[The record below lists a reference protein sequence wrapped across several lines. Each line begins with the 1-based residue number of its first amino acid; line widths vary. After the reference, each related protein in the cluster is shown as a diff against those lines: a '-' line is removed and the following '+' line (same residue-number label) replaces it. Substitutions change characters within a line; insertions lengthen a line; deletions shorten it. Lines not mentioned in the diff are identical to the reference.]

1 MALLGKLLKGK
12 TTRIV
17 GDGQRRNIKVRQQN
31 KTQEE
36 LDQEKKLIKMKRDFL
51 RNALAG
57 EERIIAYNR
66 RKLLTNWRNTMRI
79 AKTEQLRN
87 EIEIYSQNNQREL
100 DSKEAMLQMLD
111 KNLDEADDQYQMALR
126 NHLIHVDELIALQD
140 SRLAAMETEF
150 VRDVR
155 ILEDEYNTER
165 EEIGSIHRRQIQEL
179 DELIETIDEDAK
191 AKALAAKQDFENFRE
206 DIKNRNMEEQDNI
219 RLTLEGKQKKLN
231 TNLETLHQRYISETQ
246 AKNEDHFKLFEENK
260 TKTKTIDGLVKDIDR
275 LKAKI
280 EHMKLKIHQHT
291 KESKKKND
299 ALRKEKENI
308 TKNYQEL
315 KGKMMKA
322 REEKTKRLTELVTN
336 SRNACLKLKE
346 NLTLGERILKT
357 AELCRKLETEREKVL
372 PFYESTVDDATV
384 PEELR
389 GDFEEITPEQYAE
402 YTYLNNF
409 YKRYNKVLLDR
420 LAIDKQKSQLEKENQ
435 ILKTMLKQYLDGI
448 SVNDEVIRNPNP
460 LLVVNNKINIGRLP
474 IERTEAPNTVVEGA
488 RVFEQYRLQNNH

>member
-1 MALLGKLLKGK
+1 
-12 TTRIV
+12 
-17 GDGQRRNIKVRQQN
+17 
-31 KTQEE
+31 
-36 LDQEKKLIKMKRDFL
+36 
-51 RNALAG
+51 
-57 EERIIAYNR
+57 
-66 RKLLTNWRNTMRI
+66 MRI

-100 DSKEAMLQMLD
+100 DSKEALLQMLD
-111 KNLDEADDQYQMALR
+111 KNLDEADEQYQIALR

-140 SRLAAMETEF
+140 SRLASMETEF
-150 VRDVR
+150 ERDVK
-155 ILEDEYNTER
+155 ILDDEYNTER
-165 EEIGSIHRRQIQEL
+165 EEITSIHRRQIQEL

-206 DIKNRNMEEQDNI
+206 DIKNRNMEEKDNI
-219 RLTLEGKQKKLN
+219 KLALEGKQKRLN
-231 TNLETLHQRYISETQ
+231 QQLESLHQKYVSDTQ
-246 AKNEDHFKLFEENK
+246 KKNEDHFKLFEENK
-260 TKTKTIDGLVKDIDR
+260 IKTKQIDDLVKSIDR

-308 TKNYQEL
+308 TRNYQEL
-315 KGKMMKA
+315 KAKMNKS
-322 REEKTKRLTELVTN
+322 REEKAKRLTELVSN
-336 SRNACLKLKE
+336 SREAGLKLKE
-346 NLTLGERILKT
+346 SLTLGERILKT
-357 AELCRKLETEREKVL
+357 AELCRKLETEKEKVL
-372 PFYESTVDDATV
+372 PFYESTLDDTTV

-389 GDFEEITPEQYAE
+389 AEFEEITPEQYAE

-409 YKRYNKVLLDR
+409 YKRFNKVLLDK
-420 LAIDKQKSQLEKENQ
+420 LAIDKQKVQLEKENQ

-474 IERTEAPNTVVEGA
+474 IERTEVPNTVVEGA
-488 RVFEQYRLQNNH
+488 RVFEQYRIQNS

>member
-12 TTRIV
+12 TTRAIPE
-17 GDGQRRNIKVRQQN
+17 GQRRNVKVRQQN

-57 EERIIAYNR
+57 EEKIINYNR

-111 KNLDEADDQYQMALR
+111 KNLDEADEQYQMALK
-126 NHLIHVDELIALQD
+126 NHLIHIDEFIALQD
-140 SRLAAMETEF
+140 SRLASMESEF
-150 VRDVR
+150 SRDVR
-155 ILEDEYNTER
+155 ILEDEYSTER
-165 EEIGSIHRRQIQEL
+165 EEIVNIQKRQIQEL

-219 RLTLEGKQKKLN
+219 RLQLEGKQKKLN

-246 AKNEDHFKLFEENK
+246 SKNDDHFSLFTNNKNK
-260 TKTKTIDGLVKDIDR
+260 TKDIDKHVKDIDR

-299 ALRKEKENI
+299 ALRTEKENI
-308 TKNYQEL
+308 SKNYQEL
-315 KGKMMKA
+315 KSKMMKA
-322 REEKTKRLTELVTN
+322 REDKTRRLTELVTN
-336 SRNACLKLKE
+336 SRQSVLTLKDS
-346 NLTLGERILKT
+346 LTLGERTLKL

-372 PFYESTVDDATV
+372 PFYDSTVEDATV

-389 GDFEEITPEQYAE
+389 GEFEEITPEQYAE

-409 YKRYNKVLLDR
+409 YKRFNKVLLDK
-420 LAIDKQKSQLEKENQ
+420 LAIDKQKTQLEKENQ

-460 LLVVNNKINIGRLP
+460 LLVVNNKINIERLP
-474 IERTEAPNTVVEGA
+474 IEKTEAPNTIVEGA
-488 RVFEQYRLQNNH
+488 RVYQQYRLQNS

>member
-1 MALLGKLLKGK
+1 LK
-12 TTRIV
+12 
-17 GDGQRRNIKVRQQN
+17 
-31 KTQEE
+31 
-36 LDQEKKLIKMKRDFL
+36 
-51 RNALAG
+51 A
-57 EERIIAYNR
+57 
-66 RKLLTNWRNTMRI
+66 
-79 AKTEQLRN
+79 
-87 EIEIYSQNNQREL
+87 
-100 DSKEAMLQMLD
+100 
-111 KNLDEADDQYQMALR
+111 
-126 NHLIHVDELIALQD
+126 
-140 SRLAAMETEF
+140 
-150 VRDVR
+150 
-155 ILEDEYNTER
+155 
-165 EEIGSIHRRQIQEL
+165 
-179 DELIETIDEDAK
+179 
-191 AKALAAKQDFENFRE
+191 
-206 DIKNRNMEEQDNI
+206 
-219 RLTLEGKQKKLN
+219 KQKKLN

-308 TKNYQEL
+308 RDNYQKL
-315 KGKMMKA
+315 KAKMMKT
-322 REEKTKRLTELVTN
+322 REEKTKRLTELVT
-336 SRNACLKLKE
+336 SCRNAGLKLKE
-346 NLTLGERILKT
+346 NLSLGERILKT

-372 PFYESTVDDATV
+372 PFYDSSIEDATV

-389 GDFEEITPEQYAE
+389 SDFEEITPEQYAE

-420 LAIDKQKSQLEKENQ
+420 LAIDKQKVQLEKENQ

-474 IERTEAPNTVVEGA
+474 IERTEPPNTVVEGT
-488 RVFEQYRLQNNH
+488 RVYEQYRLQNS